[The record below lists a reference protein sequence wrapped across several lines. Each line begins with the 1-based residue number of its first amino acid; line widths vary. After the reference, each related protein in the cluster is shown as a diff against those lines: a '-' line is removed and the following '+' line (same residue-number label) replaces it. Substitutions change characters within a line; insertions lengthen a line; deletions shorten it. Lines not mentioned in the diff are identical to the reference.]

1 MAPTRES
8 MQSLIDA
15 CAQYCMEFCLTFNVK
30 KTKVMIF
37 GKIFTAKESLA
48 GIYLNGERVDYVS
61 KTKYLGFIV
70 VSGRTFG
77 FSVHEDL
84 CGFFASAN
92 SILTCTVKPK
102 ENVQLQLLYSNCV
115 PKLSYGA
122 EVKELTASEKH
133 KFNVAI
139 NNSVR
144 RIFGFRRWESIRH
157 LREYYKF
164 DSIEVIFAKA
174 KHRFQISLHNHSNR
188 ILRFISC
195 FTQ

>member
-1 MAPTRES
+1 MKRGTKQGGILSPDLFSIYIDDLIKRLRELKLGCHIIDYFLACILFADDMTLIAPTRES

-15 CAQYCMEFCLTFNVK
+15 CAQYCLEFCLTFKVK
-30 KTKVMIF
+30 KSKVMIF

-92 SILTCTVKPK
+92 SVLMCTVKP
-102 ENVQLQLLYSNCV
+102 
-115 PKLSYGA
+115 
-122 EVKELTASEKH
+122 
-133 KFNVAI
+133 
-139 NNSVR
+139 
-144 RIFGFRRWESIRH
+144 
-157 LREYYKF
+157 
-164 DSIEVIFAKA
+164 
-174 KHRFQISLHNHSNR
+174 
-188 ILRFISC
+188 
-195 FTQ
+195 